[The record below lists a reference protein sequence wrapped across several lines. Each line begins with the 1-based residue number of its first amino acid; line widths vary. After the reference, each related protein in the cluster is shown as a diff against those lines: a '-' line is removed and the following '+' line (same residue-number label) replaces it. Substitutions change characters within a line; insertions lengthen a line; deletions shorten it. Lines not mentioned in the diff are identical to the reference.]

1 MHRAQNGWRVITK
14 RGFPHGEREERA
26 DADSQSGLCAIDL
39 FITEEGAYT
48 TVASAVAML
57 VVLVLLFSAVSAVWS
72 LSRSADVQAVA
83 DGAALAGS
91 NVVSSYHT
99 AATVVDASIASLGFA
114 GLAITGTGLVALL
127 VPGARSQGVK
137 AIDAGLRILDMRND
151 FARSAS
157 KGLKTLEA
165 SLPYLVA
172 ANATRLCAESKTD
185 AMTYTGT
192 ALAVPFASASEF
204 PALEGEGVNLEALSE
219 AASDLDKTASEL
231 EEASRETAQARKRA
245 WIADCG
251 REGHNMQERASSL
264 TGLSPQQNPDYAS
277 SVAWSPEVGIARTKA
292 YYQWRLDH
300 EKPDGTSVEA
310 AVDSAARSAFYRYAL
325 DAFEPAQV
333 VEYDGSVVSTV
344 PLLPRNKQEIKQT
357 ALYTQALWP
366 TTYEP
371 EGQTIHYGVDC
382 PGATGA
388 AGPVISLSAADGG
401 QARTCAVCHFGTSDM
416 GKTPAASTS
425 IDNGYEYHL
434 REYTLALNEYVDC
447 RNRELELE
455 QKAQTQAEEAGD
467 SFEEALSALSSKRPR
482 IAPPGRFGCVAAVTC
497 GEIEAPDALGTS
509 FAASPS
515 LGSRAAVSASALAK
529 DPATRENNVLSQ
541 FFSTVEERSSDQGP
555 MGLVGS
561 VMDLWGSLLVSYGDM
576 ASGLNSA
583 FDGLTSKLDGMGLG
597 PVGSWL
603 KGRLTD
609 AVRALG
615 LEPVDLSLRKPVLV
629 DSAKVIE
636 KADIPA
642 VAQVQKAVRS
652 IPLSSTDPRALMQ
665 ALGYQVGEYIAQ
677 QEFTIAEIPLPGG
690 GSIPLTIRLRDIAG
704 VAGGDR

>member
-1 MHRAQNGWRVITK
+1 
-14 RGFPHGEREERA
+14 
-26 DADSQSGLCAIDL
+26 
-39 FITEEGAYT
+39 
-48 TVASAVAML
+48 
-57 VVLVLLFSAVSAVWS
+57 
-72 LSRSADVQAVA
+72 
-83 DGAALAGS
+83 
-91 NVVSSYHT
+91 
-99 AATVVDASIASLGFA
+99 
-114 GLAITGTGLVALL
+114 
-127 VPGARSQGVK
+127 
-137 AIDAGLRILDMRND
+137 
-151 FARSAS
+151 
-157 KGLKTLEA
+157 
-165 SLPYLVA
+165 
-172 ANATRLCAESKTD
+172 
-185 AMTYTGT
+185 
-192 ALAVPFASASEF
+192 
-204 PALEGEGVNLEALSE
+204 
-219 AASDLDKTASEL
+219 
-231 EEASRETAQARKRA
+231 
-245 WIADCG
+245 
-251 REGHNMQERASSL
+251 
-264 TGLSPQQNPDYAS
+264 
-277 SVAWSPEVGIARTKA
+277 
-292 YYQWRLDH
+292 
-300 EKPDGTSVEA
+300 
-310 AVDSAARSAFYRYAL
+310 
-325 DAFEPAQV
+325 
-333 VEYDGSVVSTV
+333 VVSTV

-447 RNRELELE
+447 RSRELELE
-455 QKAQTQAEEAGD
+455 QKAQAQAGEAGD

-497 GEIEAPDALGTS
+497 GEIEAPDALDTS

-555 MGLVGS
+555 VGLVGS

-690 GSIPLTIRLRDIAG
+690 GSIPLTIRLRDIVGA
-704 VAGGDR
+704 AGGDR